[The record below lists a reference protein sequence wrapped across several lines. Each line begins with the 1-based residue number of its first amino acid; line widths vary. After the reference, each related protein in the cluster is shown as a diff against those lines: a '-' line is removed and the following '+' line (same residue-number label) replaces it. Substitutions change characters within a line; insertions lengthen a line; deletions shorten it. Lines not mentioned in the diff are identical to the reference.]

1 VKQSPE
7 RDANGRPIR
16 KNRRQTVDLKVLLAD
31 DDDDSDDHSYA
42 DNSAE
47 DDDDSDEDQEAGAIN
62 KQSGQVMEDN
72 SNTLDEDLK
81 DSSTAAEI
89 DSKLSNRGTS
99 DVEPPKKR
107 RKLVEVETED
117 ERAERLPSE
126 ISNGDASDKRS
137 GESVSPSSRGR
148 KKVLNQKLDDDDDE
162 VEKWAKAIIN
172 YHQQTED
179 IRTRYVSCCM
189 IDFCAYI
196 LMYGTV
202 TLKMTFCLFLSRLS
216 AEIMVYSSH
225 FIICYLCIN

>member
-1 VKQSPE
+1 MKQSPE

-31 DDDDSDDHSYA
+31 DDDDSDDHSYT
-42 DNSAE
+42 DNSDE
-47 DDDDSDEDQEAGAIN
+47 DDNDSDEAEEAGASS

-72 SNTLDEDLK
+72 SNTLDEDLR
-81 DSSTAAEI
+81 DNSIAAEI
-89 DSKLSNRGTS
+89 DGKLSNRATS
-99 DVEPPKKR
+99 DAEPPKKR
-107 RKLVEVETED
+107 RKLVEAETED
-117 ERAERLPSE
+117 DRVERLPSE
-126 ISNGDASDKRS
+126 MSNGDASDKRS
-137 GESVSPSSRGR
+137 GEFVSPSSRGR

-189 IDFCAYI
+189 IEFCAYI

-202 TLKMTFCLFLSRLS
+202 TLKMTFCPFHYNKEHS
-216 AEIMVYSSH
+216 
-225 FIICYLCIN
+225 